1 MPQLAVPVTLPHK
14 AYTDGLASPDPFIR
28 RTGCLI
34 LVLFYFLLRVGE
46 YTKPKTSIQNGKRV
60 SATRTKQFVVGN
72 VGFFRNGVLMPRNS
86 PLDVLLTADLAVLK
100 ISNKKMDVWAKP

>member
-1 MPQLAVPVTLPHK
+1 M
-14 AYTDGLASPDPFIR
+14 
-28 RTGCLI
+28 I
-34 LVLFYFLLRVGE
+34 LVVFYFLLRFGK
-46 YTKPKTSIQNGKRV
+46 YNKPKTSIQNGKQV

-100 ISNKKMDVWAKP
+100 IQMKKMYVWAKP